1 MPLRPGAG
9 VLRGY
14 RTGDRVRQLA
24 DGSLEYLGRV
34 DAQLKFRGYRVE
46 PGDIETALRAH
57 PGVRDA
63 AVALRADAAGN
74 QRLTAY
80 VVGGEGNA
88 GVSTAEFWP
97 SLGAY
102 GIYDQWLYGLMNA
115 EPVRL
120 AAYRAA
126 FAAAVPGKVV
136 LDIGTGD

>member
-1 MPLRPGAG
+1 MGGAALSGAG

-14 RTGDRVRQLA
+14 LTGDRVRQLA

-34 DAQLKFRGYRVE
+34 DAQLKFRGYRIE
-46 PGDIETALRAH
+46 PGDIESALRDH

-63 AVALRADAAGN
+63 AVALRADPAGN

-80 VVGGEGNA
+80 LVA
-88 GVSTAEFWP
+88 GAASTFSGKMAGTAEFWP

-115 EPVRL
+115 EPERL

-126 FAAAVPGKVV
+126 FAATVPG
-136 LDIGTGD
+136 